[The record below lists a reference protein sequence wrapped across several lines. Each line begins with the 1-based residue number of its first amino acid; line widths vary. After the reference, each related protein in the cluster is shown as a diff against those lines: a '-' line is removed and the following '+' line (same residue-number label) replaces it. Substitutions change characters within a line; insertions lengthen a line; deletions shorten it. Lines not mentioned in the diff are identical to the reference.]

1 MRHYEFIVEY
11 KTDITTSNYSQKI
24 LDKLK
29 IVPQRINSGYKGDAD
44 IANDYE
50 TVAVRALDQYLPAFS
65 DHADTEYENLTIE
78 LYDKHKDEI
87 ASEIIKILEDFDP
100 TQNKQYTQYIIRW
113 FLNDNYLAFPK
124 IEDGRSTLKQALQ
137 DFYRM
142 KERLPEQYRD
152 IAQYTSAKT
161 FMNSVQRFKN
171 EYGKKEEL
179 PKGDFEKVYE
189 DENVTMY
196 WPVDEAAACYLGQGT
211 QWCTSSTSSENYFSQ
226 YNTDGPLLVL
236 NWKPGN
242 YQGSK
247 NGQKM
252 QMQIEVRD
260 EDIGHAGYFPK
271 INLARMTQI
280 ADAQDNPIGFDDI
293 YSGEDI
299 RFLYPDNLF
308 KETWDKEEFQ
318 DAINHTVE
326 LWHMASGRR
335 DLKKHSDTDYRY

>member
-50 TVAVRALDQYLPAFS
+50 TVAVRVLDQYLPAFH
-65 DHADTEYENLTIE
+65 HADTEYEDLTIE

-100 TQNKQYTQYIIRW
+100 TPNKQYTQYIIRW
-113 FLNDNYLAFPK
+113 FLNDNYFAFPK

-179 PKGDFEKVYE
+179 PKGDFKKVYE